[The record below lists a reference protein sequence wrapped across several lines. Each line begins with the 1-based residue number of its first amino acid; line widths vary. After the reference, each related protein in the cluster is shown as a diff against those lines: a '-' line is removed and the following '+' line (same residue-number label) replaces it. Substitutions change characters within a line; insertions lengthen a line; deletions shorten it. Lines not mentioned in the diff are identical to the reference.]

1 MVQNMLVAT
10 CSEEDRLLIDRALGA
25 GIDVRVLTCF
35 DDVHHK
41 VRAWYPNRTIGV
53 PAHKATVK
61 AAVQSAKLDIA
72 IVREMHDVI
81 RSALLIQTLREAGVP
96 QIIVMCKDESRAQM
110 YRRCG
115 ANNVV
120 VVDPHEEAW
129 DRIMPYLHL
138 HVSA

>member
-1 MVQNMLVAT
+1 MLVAA
-10 CSEEDRLLIDRALGA
+10 CSEEDRLLIERALGA

-35 DDVHHK
+35 EDVHHK
-41 VRAWYPNRTIGV
+41 VRAWYPNRTMLV

-61 AAVQSAKLDIA
+61 AAVQSAQLDIA
-72 IVREMHDVI
+72 IVRDMNDAI

-96 QIIVMCKDESRAQM
+96 QVIVICKDESRAQM

-120 VVDPHEEAW
+120 VVDRREDAW

-138 HVSA
+138 HVPA